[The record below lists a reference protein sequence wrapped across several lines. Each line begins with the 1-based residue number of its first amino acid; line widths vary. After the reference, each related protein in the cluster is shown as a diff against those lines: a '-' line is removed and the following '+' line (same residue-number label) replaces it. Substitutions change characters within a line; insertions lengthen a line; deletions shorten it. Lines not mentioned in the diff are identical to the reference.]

1 MRDSSEVAVEPY
13 GYLFQ
18 KVVDNGSRTSYLY
31 QNPSKLNE
39 TILIKF
45 SEKGTIES
53 LNKVSER
60 I

>member
-18 KVVDNGSRTSYLY
+18 KVVDNGSITSYLY